1 MDVKYIGGDVPW
13 TLPFGDHFHSSS
25 QASFT
30 DTQKSSKSEVENFN
44 D

>member
-13 TLPFGDHFHSSS
+13 TLPFGDHFYSPS

-30 DTQKSSKSEVENFN
+30 DTHKNSN
-44 D
+44 

>member
-13 TLPFGDHFHSSS
+13 TLPFGDHFYSAS

-30 DTQKSSKSEVENFN
+30 DTNKNSK
-44 D
+44 